1 MRRQRI
7 GLPLQ
12 LAVAGLA
19 VMALAPMSARADNLE
34 SFNFSGT
41 LTDTQTSSNSV
52 TGSFTLDTTNSTLT
66 AFDFTTPVDTFDT
79 ANSTGGVISYTPAIS
94 PSEDFVELYFND
106 FFGNDMWLIF
116 QTTVGSF
123 DGNSFY
129 TQSVDVIG
137 GTTISNVFCFT
148 PQCAGNIGSA
158 FTSGSAT
165 PSVSPVPEPSP
176 LVLLGSGL
184 MLLLAISSLCRASK
198 AAAAFGAEGSG
209 GTLNV
214 FQHGL
219 KRLWQT
225 RGYCAQH
232 VEL

>member
-12 LAVAGLA
+12 LAVAALA

-41 LTDTQTSSNSV
+41 LTYSPTSSNSV

-66 AFDFTTPVDTFDT
+66 AFDFTTPVATFDT
-79 ANSTGGVISYTPAIS
+79 ADSAGGVASYTPALS

-106 FFGNDMWLIF
+106 IFGNNLWLVF
-116 QTTVGSF
+116 QTTVGF
-123 DGNSFY
+123 FNGNSFY
-129 TQSVDVIG
+129 TQGVDVIG
-137 GTTISNVFCFT
+137 GSTISNLFCFA
-148 PQCAGNIGSA
+148 PQCAGDIGST
-158 FTSGSAT
+158 FTSGSAA

-184 MLLLAISSLCRASK
+184 MLLLAISSLCRAPK

-209 GTLNV
+209 GTLNLL
-214 FQHGL
+214 QHGL
-219 KRLWQT
+219 KHLLQT
-225 RGYCAQH
+225 RGYCA
-232 VEL
+232 